1 MAQLFTPGA
10 QFPSRKHLYAAR
22 NDFHCT
28 TGFKLKL
35 VVLNW
40 NNEHVMLL
48 CHQANAKPNWGRH
61 TSIWTVSARI
71 RSTSR
76 FAIKIYSTNCGFCF
90 QNPARARQSP
100 KGSRLD
106 SIVFGVPQGTQPT
119 VYREPI
125 EESYDFG
132 TELESFCKL
141 ECYLERLVQA
151 IPGCQLLFQRM
162 RREIPEGF
170 VCGIV
175 RC

>member
-1 MAQLFTPGA
+1 MAQLFDPGA

-22 NDFHCT
+22 NDFHC
-28 TGFKLKL
+28 L

-40 NNEHVMLL
+40 NNEHVILL
-48 CHQANAKPNWGRH
+48 CHQANAKLNWGKH

-71 RSTSR
+71 RLTTR
-76 FAIKIYSTNCGFCF
+76 F
-90 QNPARARQSP
+90 
-100 KGSRLD
+100 D
-106 SIVFGVPQGTQPT
+106 SIVFGEPRGTQPT

-151 IPGCQLLFQRM
+151 IPGCQPLFQWM
-162 RREIPEGF
+162 RREIP
-170 VCGIV
+170 
-175 RC
+175 